1 MKRLF
6 VIGVLVAMVAGG
18 CMVVALGAAQQNRHH
33 AIGTGGGACVT
44 SDADLAAVAEGLG
57 DGYGTTQAGHAVT
70 IWQTAAERGLP
81 EQAAVVALAT
91 AMQESGIR
99 ILANPAVPESYD
111 LPHDGEGFDHDS
123 VGIYQQRPHWG
134 PVEVL
139 MDPAGSA
146 GLFYDAL
153 ERVDGWE
160 DLPVTVAAQR
170 VQVSAFPDAYADDE
184 GGARAAVDA
193 ISGGANCSGEWI
205 HPTPGFGVTSGWRTS
220 ERPTHNGVDLG
231 APRGTEILAASAGEV
246 VKVTCNALT
255 FEGRPLSCDVDGSP
269 DIRGCGWYVEV
280 AHPDGLLT
288 RYCHMGSRPSV
299 SVSDQVAAGDVLGY
313 VGSSGRSSGPHLHLE
328 IHRSHAPSFDT
339 ALEPVATFESKGVML

>member
-6 VIGVLVAMVAGG
+6 VIGVLIAMVVGG
-18 CMVVALGAAQQNRHH
+18 CMVVALGAVQQDRHH
-33 AIGTGGGACVT
+33 AIGTGGACSAGDV
-44 SDADLAAVAEGLG
+44 DLEAVAAALG
-57 DGYGTTQAGHAVT
+57 DGYGKTQADHAVV
-70 IWQTAAERGLP
+70 IWETAASRGLP

-99 ILANPAVPESYD
+99 VLANPAVPASYD

-123 VGIYQQRPHWG
+123 VGIFQQRPHWG
-134 PVEVL
+134 AVEVL

-153 ERVDGWE
+153 ERIDGWE
-160 DLPVTVAAQR
+160 DLPVTVAAQE

-184 GGARAAVDA
+184 AGARAAVKV
-193 ISGGANCSGEWI
+193 ISASADCSGEWV
-205 HPTPGFGVTSGWRTS
+205 HPTPGFGVNSGWRTS

-231 APRGTEILAASAGEV
+231 ASRGTAILAASAGEV

-269 DIRGCGWYVEV
+269 GIRGCGWYVEV

-299 SVSDQVAAGDVLGY
+299 SVGDQVSSGDVLGY

-328 IHRSHAPSFDT
+328 VHRSHQPNFDT
-339 ALEPVATFESKGVML
+339 ALEPVAAFQAKGVTL